1 MDLPMNIKTEFGV
14 KVPQSSMDLPV
25 FDQNEYI
32 PYLSDLVSSAK
43 AQVPFYSRFYRN
55 QTGVIGSLD
64 DFSRL
69 PMVNEGMLLRE
80 RLEDMVTDMS
90 DIHEVCYPS
99 GKLVSE
105 CCMPRV
111 QSQNDQEDQ
120 YLILEYILEEC
131 LRIDVKKDKPSI
143 AMIADE
149 NNSYSAGAFCKMV
162 ILLLN
167 CPFFGLIVR
176 GHSSSEL
183 IDELTLC
190 NPEILI
196 TTIPL
201 TNETIPQSVHTI
213 VEIGEQPLL
222 RSLGNSV
229 CHSHILFHPLLGLIG
244 SSVDEPGRYYYNPDH
259 YYIENTNDTM
269 LVYTSFMQHLMP
281 VVRLRSRHW
290 GKVIKPGLLE
300 INYLGTH

>member
-1 MDLPMNIKTEFGV
+1 M
-14 KVPQSSMDLPV
+14 KVPQNSMDLPV

-32 PYLSDLVSSAK
+32 PYLSDLVLSTK
-43 AQVPFYSRFYRN
+43 ALVPFYSRFYRN

-69 PMVNEGMLLRE
+69 PLVNEGMLLRE
-80 RLEDMVTDMS
+80 RLEDMVTDMR

-120 YLILEYILEEC
+120 YLILEWILKDC
-131 LRIDVKKDKPSI
+131 LKIDIKKHKPSI
-143 AMIADE
+143 ALIADE
-149 NNSYSAGAFCKMV
+149 DNSYSAGAFCKMV

-183 IDELTLC
+183 CDELSLC

-196 TTIPL
+196 STIPL
-201 TNETIPQSVHTI
+201 TNEIIPQSVHTVI
-213 VEIGEQPLL
+213 EIGEQPYQY
-222 RSLGNSV
+222 SLGDSV
-229 CHSHILFHPLLGLIG
+229 RHCHILSHPLLGLIG
-244 SSVDEPGRYYYNPDH
+244 CSVNEHGRYNYNPDY
-259 YYIENTNDTM
+259 YYIENTTDNM
-269 LVYTSFMQHLMP
+269 LIYTSFMQNLMP

-290 GKVIKPGLLE
+290 GKVIKPGLVE
-300 INYLGTH
+300 ITYLGTH

>member
-1 MDLPMNIKTEFGV
+1 
-14 KVPQSSMDLPV
+14 MDLPV

-32 PYLSDLVSSAK
+32 PFLDDLVSSAK
-43 AQVPFYSRFYRN
+43 ARVPFYSRFYRN
-55 QTGVIGSLD
+55 QPSAIGSLE
-64 DFSRL
+64 DFSKL
-69 PMVNEGMLLRE
+69 PLVNEGMLLRE

-90 DIHEVCYPS
+90 DIHEVCYPT

-120 YLILEYILEEC
+120 YLILEWILEEC
-131 LRIDVKKDKPSI
+131 LRIDVKKHKPSI

-149 NNSYSAGAFCKMV
+149 DNSYSAGAFCKMV

-176 GHSSSEL
+176 GHSESEL
-183 IDELTLC
+183 VDELSLC

-201 TNETIPQSVHTI
+201 KKEIVPQSVQTV
-213 VEIGEQPLL
+213 VEIGEQSYLN
-222 RSLGNSV
+222 SLGNSFRH
-229 CHSHILFHPLLGLIG
+229 CHILSHPLLGLIG
-244 SSVDEPGRYYYNPDH
+244 SSVNEPGRYNYNPDF
-259 YYIENTNDTM
+259 YYIENTSDNM
-269 LVYTSFMQHLMP
+269 LVYTSFMQNLMP

-290 GKVIKPGLLE
+290 GEVVKPGLLE
-300 INYLGTH
+300 IAYRGTH

>member
-1 MDLPMNIKTEFGV
+1 MDLPMNIKTEFGL
-14 KVPQSSMDLPV
+14 KVPQNSMDLPV

-32 PYLSDLVSSAK
+32 PYLSDLVLSTK
-43 AQVPFYSRFYRN
+43 AQVPFYSRFFKSHSGIIR
-55 QTGVIGSLD
+55 SLE

-69 PMVNEGMLLRE
+69 PLINEGMFLRE

-105 CCMPRV
+105 CCVPRV

-120 YLILEYILEEC
+120 YLILEWILEEC
-131 LRIDVKKDKPSI
+131 LRIDIKKHKPSI

-149 NNSYSAGAFCKMV
+149 NNSYSAGAFCKMA

-183 IDELTLC
+183 IDEISLC
-190 NPEILI
+190 NPEILF

-201 TNETIPQSVHTI
+201 NNEIIPQSVHT
-213 VEIGEQPLL
+213 VVDIGEQPCQY
-222 RSLGNSV
+222 SLGNSV
-229 CHSHILFHPLLGLIG
+229 HHCHILSHPLLGLIG
-244 SSVDEPGRYYYNPDH
+244 SSVDEPGRYYYNPDY
-259 YYIENTNDTM
+259 YYIENTNDNM
-269 LVYTSFMQHLMP
+269 LIYTSFMQNLMP
-281 VVRLRSRHW
+281 VIRLRSRHW
-290 GKVIKPGLLE
+290 GKVVKPGLLE
-300 INYLGTH
+300 VNYHGTH

>member
-1 MDLPMNIKTEFGV
+1 
-14 KVPQSSMDLPV
+14 MDLPV

-32 PYLSDLVSSAK
+32 PYLCDLVSSTK
-43 AQVPFYSRFYRN
+43 ANVPFYSRLYRN
-55 QTGVIGSLD
+55 QAGFIGSLD
-64 DFSRL
+64 DFTRL
-69 PMVNEGMLLRE
+69 PLVNEGMLLRE
-80 RLEDMVTDMS
+80 RLEDMVTNIN

-99 GKLVSE
+99 GTFASE

-120 YLILEYILEEC
+120 YLILEWILEEC
-131 LRIDVKKDKPSI
+131 LGIDIKNHKPSM

-149 NNSYSAGAFCKMV
+149 DHSYSAGAFCKMV

-167 CPFFGLIVR
+167 CPFYGLIVR

-183 IDELTLC
+183 CDELSLC

-201 TNETIPQSVHTI
+201 TNEIIPQSVHTV
-213 VEIGEQPLL
+213 VEISDHPYHYSL
-222 RSLGNSV
+222 RTSV
-229 CHSHILFHPLLGLIG
+229 RHRHILSHPLLGLIG
-244 SSVDEPGRYYYNPDH
+244 CNADEPGWYNYNPD
-259 YYIENTNDTM
+259 YYFIENTVDTM
-269 LVYTSFMQHLMP
+269 LVYTSFMQKLMP
-281 VVRLRSRHW
+281 IVRLRSRHW